1 MMWVAVDVMSGD
13 YGPEKIIE
21 GAVNAVNQD
30 GANVV
35 LVGKEEEIGEILLKF
50 DYDTAKVR
58 IQHASEI
65 IDMNDSPSIAVRT
78 LQDSSVVQATQLVAD
93 KTCVGM
99 FSPGNTGATM
109 ASALLYLGRIPGVL
123 RPPIA
128 APIPQENGPPM
139 LLVDAGANVD
149 CKPDYLAQFA
159 VMGEIYSK
167 LIFNISNP
175 KVGILSNGEEDKKG
189 NTVSLKAFDMIKK
202 LPINF
207 VGNVEGRDLYG
218 SGKDVDVVVCDGFI
232 GNIVLKATEGLSKS
246 IFNVLR
252 ESIKQSS
259 LAQTGAL
266 LLKPTFAAI
275 KKRLDY
281 AEYGGALLLGV
292 DGICLIGHGS
302 SNALAV
308 QSAIRVVNI
317 CAGHQIND
325 RIAADLKKYNI

>member
-50 DYDTAKVR
+50 EYDTAKVR

-189 NTVSLKAFDMIKK
+189 NTVSLKAFEMIKK
-202 LPINF
+202 LPIHF

-308 QSAIRVVNI
+308 QSAIRVVNV